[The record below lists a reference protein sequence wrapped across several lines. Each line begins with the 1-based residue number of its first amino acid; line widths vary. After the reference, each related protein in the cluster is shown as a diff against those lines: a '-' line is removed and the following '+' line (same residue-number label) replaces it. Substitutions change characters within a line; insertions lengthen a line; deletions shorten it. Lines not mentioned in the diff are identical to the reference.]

1 MGNAISFRL
10 NPKNESDKRII
21 DWLEEKSSQPGFFNL
36 TEVIKKAI
44 LTAIEDEQKE
54 YDWRVRL
61 VEGHE
66 NSK

>member
-1 MGNAISFRL
+1 MDAVINIAPVIEELSKLFR
-10 NPKNESDKRII
+10 KQE
-21 DWLEEKSSQPGFFNL
+21 
-36 TEVIKKAI
+36 
-44 LTAIEDEQKE
+44 IEDEQKE